1 MNAAPIHSSPRPRVL
16 MVEDDAYLVE
26 VVSEYLEKNHF
37 DVTSISRG
45 DDVFG
50 ELALSQPDLILLD
63 LMLPGMDGVEV
74 CKLAR
79 ARGIDVPIL
88 ILTAK
93 DEDFDRVLG
102 LECGADDYLIKP
114 LQPRVLLAHMRAV
127 LRRREQPG
135 FVANRQVLTFGTL
148 VVHSLN
154 REVTLRGRRIEMT
167 AAEFDLLW
175 ILASNA
181 GRVMTRNELLN
192 GLRGIDYTDSDRS
205 VDARLYRLRRRF
217 GFDDVMRYIKS
228 VRPRGYMFSL
238 EPWD

>member
-1 MNAAPIHSSPRPRVL
+1 

-26 VVSEYLEKNHF
+26 VVTEYLEKNHF
-37 DVTSISRG
+37 EVTSVARG
-45 DDVFG
+45 DEVFRS
-50 ELALSQPDLILLD
+50 LAIAQPDLILLD
-63 LMLPGMDGVEV
+63 LMLPGLDGVEV

-79 ARGIDVPIL
+79 ARGIEVPIL
-88 ILTAK
+88 MLTAK

-102 LECGADDYLIKP
+102 LECGADDYLVKP

-127 LRRREQPG
+127 LRRRESPG
-135 FVANRQVLTFGTL
+135 ALVNRHVLTFGSL
-148 VVHSLN
+148 VIHSLN
-154 REVTLRGRRIEMT
+154 REVILNGARIEMT

-175 ILASNA
+175 LLASNA

-205 VDARLYRLRRRF
+205 VDARLYRLRKRF
-217 GFDDVMRYIKS
+217 GTSEITRYIKS

-238 EPWD
+238 EPWQ